1 MLGLVV
7 LKVEAKNNAKE
18 KAEGLYNFF
27 FAYGRN
33 DETRDFFHNL
43 GNEQFVE
50 VPDEFRDK
58 LDRTNFKHFVRKPT
72 NKEIIK
78 MLGGNK
84 YD

>member
-7 LKVEAKNNAKE
+7 LRIEAKNNTKE
-18 KAEGLYNFF
+18 KAEMLYNFF

-33 DETRDFFHNL
+33 DETRDFFHSL
-43 GNEQFVE
+43 GSEFIE
-50 VPDEFRDK
+50 VPDKFRDK
-58 LDRTNFKHFVRKPT
+58 LDRTNFTHFVRKPT